1 MAASMAGCGAA
12 DNSTEQTSADD
23 AFMMNRK
30 GEIFYGRAE
39 EILTEKNISRS
50 FDVDVIVDEVSY
62 RDKNIRSIIPV
73 ALVNN
78 AG

>member
-1 MAASMAGCGAA
+1 
-12 DNSTEQTSADD
+12 
-23 AFMMNRK
+23 MMNRK
-30 GEIFYGRAE
+30 GEIFYGSAE

-73 ALVNN
+73 ALVNS